1 LPSTVAIEKTVAKKA
16 LQKINELKSMDMS
29 DVMCDECLEEIDC
42 IWPCELACILDY
54 PVDYAGK
61 VCQICLEY
69 FGCTGCKF
77 MCPTPTTPSPS
88 SAPTGEPSTGPTAE
102 PTGTPT
108 TGPTTEPTLN
118 PAPQPTGGPTPYP
131 TSGPTI
137 QPSGAPSAEP
147 TTSPTTTPSTAPTTE
162 PTSVPTTSPTRVPYP
177 GPTFVPTS
185 APTGEPTSLP
195 TPVPSITPSSAPTIP
210 PTIAPTT
217 TPEFWIYY
225 SAYDKELYSFNPI
238 QGGTTYLIDGDFS
251 GDMKIDSV
259 NKFMFYSSPNKG
271 GITKFDLTNQATG
284 SVIEDYTGV
293 MGIACDPSR
302 GELYFADQGNMAI
315 MIVDYAGSNYSIVHD
330 LAAYAMIPYGMDVSP
345 AATVSDF
352 NLNDPGIIFFTG
364 FDDYYGYIVQANLFG
379 GKMEV
384 VYTSTSKAL
393 YGIVMDT
400 TYEMLWW
407 LEDRGVANGLYCS
420 MFSGNDQ
427 SYVSYLQNSYW
438 IAALWSLEMMY
449 TCDYDAGVVYELD
462 VNMQSGEI
470 VDTSAIAY
478 VDQPRIIGYYYNI
491 DADETLSSE
500 VETEISEDVAV
511 DADATDA
518 TEDTEEVG
526 KGTAESNSALQST
539 KQGKSTTKSQSIEQD
554 GDSGASTMEGMP
566 SFSSHSVKLAEE
578 DTSSEGSSNL
588 SMMGFGGILAVAG
601 IVGLVS
607 FLRKRSD
614 DFSPIAS
621 TDAI

>member
-1 LPSTVAIEKTVAKKA
+1 
-16 LQKINELKSMDMS
+16 
-29 DVMCDECLEEIDC
+29 
-42 IWPCELACILDY
+42 
-54 PVDYAGK
+54 
-61 VCQICLEY
+61 
-69 FGCTGCKF
+69 
-77 MCPTPTTPSPS
+77 
-88 SAPTGEPSTGPTAE
+88 
-102 PTGTPT
+102 
-108 TGPTTEPTLN
+108 
-118 PAPQPTGGPTPYP
+118 
-131 TSGPTI
+131 
-137 QPSGAPSAEP
+137 
-147 TTSPTTTPSTAPTTE
+147 
-162 PTSVPTTSPTRVPYP
+162 
-177 GPTFVPTS
+177 
-185 APTGEPTSLP
+185 
-195 TPVPSITPSSAPTIP
+195 
-210 PTIAPTT
+210 
-217 TPEFWIYY
+217 
-225 SAYDKELYSFNPI
+225 
-238 QGGTTYLIDGDFS
+238 
-251 GDMKIDSV
+251 MKIDSV

-470 VDTSAIAY
+470 VDTTAIAY

-491 DADETLSSE
+491 DSDETLSSE
-500 VETEISEDVAV
+500 VETEISEDVV
-511 DADATDA
+511 
-518 TEDTEEVG
+518 
-526 KGTAESNSALQST
+526 
-539 KQGKSTTKSQSIEQD
+539 
-554 GDSGASTMEGMP
+554 
-566 SFSSHSVKLAEE
+566 EE
-578 DTSSEGSSNL
+578 DTSADTGSETTTTDAGSETTAADAGSKTKSTTDTGSGQSKKASSSGSMEGLPSHEAELNEEGASSEEGTAF
-588 SMMGFGGILAVAG
+588 SMMSTGGVFAVVG
-601 IVGLVS
+601 VVGLAAS
-607 FLRKRSD
+607 MYKRQHSD
-614 DFSPIAS
+614 FTAIDSEAS
-621 TDAI
+621 I

>member
-1 LPSTVAIEKTVAKKA
+1 
-16 LQKINELKSMDMS
+16 M
-29 DVMCDECLEEIDC
+29 
-42 IWPCELACILDY
+42 
-54 PVDYAGK
+54 G
-61 VCQICLEY
+61 
-69 FGCTGCKF
+69 
-77 MCPTPTTPSPS
+77 
-88 SAPTGEPSTGPTAE
+88 
-102 PTGTPT
+102 
-108 TGPTTEPTLN
+108 
-118 PAPQPTGGPTPYP
+118 
-131 TSGPTI
+131 
-137 QPSGAPSAEP
+137 
-147 TTSPTTTPSTAPTTE
+147 
-162 PTSVPTTSPTRVPYP
+162 
-177 GPTFVPTS
+177 
-185 APTGEPTSLP
+185 
-195 TPVPSITPSSAPTIP
+195 
-210 PTIAPTT
+210 
-217 TPEFWIYY
+217 
-225 SAYDKELYSFNPI
+225 
-238 QGGTTYLIDGDFS
+238 
-251 GDMKIDSV
+251 
-259 NKFMFYSSPNKG
+259 
-271 GITKFDLTNQATG
+271 
-284 SVIEDYTGV
+284 DYTGV

-330 LAAYAMIPYGMDVSP
+330 LASYAMVPYGMDVSP

-470 VDTSAIAY
+470 VDTTAIAY

-500 VETEISEDVAV
+500 VETEISEDVEV
-511 DADATDA
+511 EDSADSADPYEVA
-518 TEDTEEVG
+518 EE
-526 KGTAESNSALQST
+526 ET
-539 KQGKSTTKSQSIEQD
+539 KSGKSKKTSSKSQTTS
-554 GDSGASTMEGMP
+554 STTSSSTLEGMP
-566 SFSSHSVKLAEE
+566 THDSILKENTSNEEPSSFSMINLGAIFAVVGVAGLAVYSRNRHSHSFTAI
-578 DTSSEGSSNL
+578 DSECS
-588 SMMGFGGILAVAG
+588 I
-601 IVGLVS
+601 
-607 FLRKRSD
+607 
-614 DFSPIAS
+614 
-621 TDAI
+621 